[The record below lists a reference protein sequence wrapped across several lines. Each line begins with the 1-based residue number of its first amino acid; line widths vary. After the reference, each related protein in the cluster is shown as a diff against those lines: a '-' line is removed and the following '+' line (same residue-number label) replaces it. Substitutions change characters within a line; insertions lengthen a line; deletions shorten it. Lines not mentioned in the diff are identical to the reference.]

1 MMMEQEDRETLRH
14 ISKTLDEMLAIQK
27 KPRSRIERFFDI
39 LGTGVAILGILTV
52 IDVIRNWIG
61 G

>member
-1 MMMEQEDRETLRH
+1 VEQEDRETLRH
-14 ISKTLDEMLAIQK
+14 ISATLDEILAFQK
-27 KPRSRIERFFDI
+27 KPRSKIERFFEI
-39 LGTGVAILGILTV
+39 LGLGVTILGGLTI